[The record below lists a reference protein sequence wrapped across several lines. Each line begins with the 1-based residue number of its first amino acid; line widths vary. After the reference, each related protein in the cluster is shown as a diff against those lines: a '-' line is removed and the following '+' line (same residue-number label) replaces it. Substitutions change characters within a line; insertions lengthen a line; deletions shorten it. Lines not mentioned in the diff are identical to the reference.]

1 LAYVEITF
9 KFREDRSPVALIVI
23 QPSASKH
30 MRFPSPFNSALNPLQ
45 QRQVAIVLAFAG
57 VVLPVAGLHKFYLG
71 QHRWG
76 LVYLLLSWTPIPHV
90 AAAIEA
96 VWYLVQPDVV
106 AAELSLTNSDSVAT
120 LSPATPIVQ
129 LTEGIRQLEQLR
141 VDGLIT
147 EYEFEQKRRQFLD
160 RL

>member
-1 LAYVEITF
+1 
-9 KFREDRSPVALIVI
+9 
-23 QPSASKH
+23 
-30 MRFPSPFNSALNPLQ
+30 MRFPSLLSTSLSQFHNNFQP
-45 QRQVAIVLAFAG
+45 RHVAIVLAFAS
-57 VVLPVAGLHKFYLG
+57 VVLPVSGLHKFYLG

-96 VWYLVQPDVV
+96 VWYLTQPDGFPQ
-106 AAELSLTNSDSVAT
+106 TNSVAGNMTTPT
-120 LSPATPIVQ
+120 LLVPQ
-129 LTEGIRQLEQLR
+129 LTDSIRQLEQLR

-160 RL
+160 RM

>member
-1 LAYVEITF
+1 
-9 KFREDRSPVALIVI
+9 
-23 QPSASKH
+23 
-30 MRFPSPFNSALNPLQ
+30 MRFPSLLSTSLPQFQ
-45 QRQVAIVLAFAG
+45 QRHVAVVLAFAS

-96 VWYLVQPDVV
+96 VWYLVQPEGEQFSTV
-106 AAELSLTNSDSVAT
+106 T
-120 LSPATPIVQ
+120 LGMASNTPVPQ
-129 LTEGIRQLEQLR
+129 LTDGIRQLEQLR

-160 RL
+160 RM

>member
-1 LAYVEITF
+1 
-9 KFREDRSPVALIVI
+9 
-23 QPSASKH
+23 
-30 MRFPSPFNSALNPLQ
+30 MRFPPLLSASLSQFHNNFQP
-45 QRQVAIVLAFAG
+45 RHVAIVLAFAG
-57 VVLPVAGLHKFYLG
+57 VVLPISGFHKFYLG

-96 VWYLVQPDVV
+96 VWYLTQPDGLVGMNSV
-106 AAELSLTNSDSVAT
+106 AAAANSPNLLV
-120 LSPATPIVQ
+120 PQ
-129 LTEGIRQLEQLR
+129 LTDGIRQLEQLR

-160 RL
+160 RM

>member
-1 LAYVEITF
+1 
-9 KFREDRSPVALIVI
+9 
-23 QPSASKH
+23 
-30 MRFPSPFNSALNPLQ
+30 MRFPSLLATSLSQFQ
-45 QRQVAIVLAFAG
+45 QRHVAIVLAFAS
-57 VVLPVAGLHKFYLG
+57 VVLPVSGLHKFYLG

-96 VWYLVQPDVV
+96 VWYLTQPDGFAGMNAVAGNV
-106 AAELSLTNSDSVAT
+106 AAPNLLV
-120 LSPATPIVQ
+120 PQ
-129 LTEGIRQLEQLR
+129 LTDGIRQLEQLR

-160 RL
+160 RM

>member
-1 LAYVEITF
+1 
-9 KFREDRSPVALIVI
+9 
-23 QPSASKH
+23 
-30 MRFPSPFNSALNPLQ
+30 MRFPSLFSASLAQFQ
-45 QRQVAIVLAFAG
+45 QRHVAIVLAFAS

-96 VWYLVQPDVV
+96 VWFLTQPEEFTQRNPVAKV
-106 AAELSLTNSDSVAT
+106 AAANLVV
-120 LSPATPIVQ
+120 PQ
-129 LTEGIRQLEQLR
+129 LTDGIRQLEQLR

-160 RL
+160 RM

>member
-1 LAYVEITF
+1 
-9 KFREDRSPVALIVI
+9 
-23 QPSASKH
+23 
-30 MRFPSPFNSALNPLQ
+30 MRFPSLLSQSLSQFQ
-45 QRQVAIVLAFAG
+45 QRHVAVVLAFAS

-96 VWYLVQPDVV
+96 VWYLVQPEGEQFTTVSLG
-106 AAELSLTNSDSVAT
+106 AASHI
-120 LSPATPIVQ
+120 PMPQ
-129 LTEGIRQLEQLR
+129 LTDGIRQLEQLR

-160 RL
+160 RM

>member
-1 LAYVEITF
+1 
-9 KFREDRSPVALIVI
+9 
-23 QPSASKH
+23 
-30 MRFPSPFNSALNPLQ
+30 MRFPSLLSASVSQFQHQFQ
-45 QRQVAIVLAFAG
+45 QRHVAIVLAFAS
-57 VVLPVAGLHKFYLG
+57 VVLPVSGLHKFYLG

-96 VWYLVQPDVV
+96 VWYLTQPDGFAAITSVV
-106 AAELSLTNSDSVAT
+106 GSMAASNLPNLLA
-120 LSPATPIVQ
+120 PQ
-129 LTEGIRQLEQLR
+129 LTDGIRQLEQLR

-160 RL
+160 RM

>member
-1 LAYVEITF
+1 
-9 KFREDRSPVALIVI
+9 
-23 QPSASKH
+23 
-30 MRFPSPFNSALNPLQ
+30 MRFPSLLSASLSQFQ
-45 QRQVAIVLAFAG
+45 QRHVAIVLAFAS
-57 VVLPVAGLHKFYLG
+57 VVLPVSGLHKFYLG

-96 VWYLVQPDVV
+96 VWYLTQPDGFLPMNSVVGNV
-106 AAELSLTNSDSVAT
+106 AAPNLLV
-120 LSPATPIVQ
+120 PQ
-129 LTEGIRQLEQLR
+129 LTDGIRQLEQLR

-160 RL
+160 RM

>member
-1 LAYVEITF
+1 
-9 KFREDRSPVALIVI
+9 
-23 QPSASKH
+23 
-30 MRFPSPFNSALNPLQ
+30 MRFPSLLSASLSQFQ
-45 QRQVAIVLAFAG
+45 QRHVAIVLAFAS

-96 VWYLVQPDVV
+96 VWFLTQPEGFTQRNPMANV
-106 AAELSLTNSDSVAT
+106 AAANLVV
-120 LSPATPIVQ
+120 PQ
-129 LTEGIRQLEQLR
+129 LTDGIRQLEQLR

-160 RL
+160 RM

>member
-1 LAYVEITF
+1 
-9 KFREDRSPVALIVI
+9 
-23 QPSASKH
+23 
-30 MRFPSPFNSALNPLQ
+30 MRFPSLLSTSLSQFQP
-45 QRQVAIVLAFAG
+45 RHVAIVLAFAG
-57 VVLPVAGLHKFYLG
+57 VVLPVSGLHKFYLG

-96 VWYLVQPDVV
+96 VWYLTQPDGFAGMNVV
-106 AAELSLTNSDSVAT
+106 AGNVAAPN
-120 LSPATPIVQ
+120 LLVPQ
-129 LTEGIRQLEQLR
+129 LTDGIRQLEQLR

-160 RL
+160 RM

>member
-1 LAYVEITF
+1 
-9 KFREDRSPVALIVI
+9 
-23 QPSASKH
+23 

-45 QRQVAIVLAFAG
+45 QRQVAIVLAFAS

-71 QHRWG
+71 QYRWG

-106 AAELSLTNSDSVAT
+106 SAELPLTGESVAT
-120 LSPATPIVQ
+120 LPPAAPIVQ
-129 LTEGIRQLEQLR
+129 LNQGIRQLEQLR

>member
-1 LAYVEITF
+1 
-9 KFREDRSPVALIVI
+9 
-23 QPSASKH
+23 
-30 MRFPSPFNSALNPLQ
+30 MRFPSLLSASLPQFQ
-45 QRQVAIVLAFAG
+45 QRHVAVVLAFAS
-57 VVLPVAGLHKFYLG
+57 VVLPIAGLHKFYLG

-96 VWYLVQPDVV
+96 VWYLVQPEGDQFSTV
-106 AAELSLTNSDSVAT
+106 ALGVASNVPLPHLTD
-120 LSPATPIVQ
+120 
-129 LTEGIRQLEQLR
+129 GIRQLEQLR

-160 RL
+160 RM

>member
-1 LAYVEITF
+1 
-9 KFREDRSPVALIVI
+9 
-23 QPSASKH
+23 
-30 MRFPSPFNSALNPLQ
+30 MRFPSLFSAPLSQFQHQFQ
-45 QRQVAIVLAFAG
+45 QRHVAIVLAFAS
-57 VVLPVAGLHKFYLG
+57 VVLPVSGLHKFYLG

-96 VWYLVQPDVV
+96 VWYLAQPDGFAQINSVTSHV
-106 AAELSLTNSDSVAT
+106 AVSNVLV
-120 LSPATPIVQ
+120 PQ
-129 LTEGIRQLEQLR
+129 LTDGIRQLEQLR

-160 RL
+160 RM

>member
-1 LAYVEITF
+1 
-9 KFREDRSPVALIVI
+9 
-23 QPSASKH
+23 
-30 MRFPSPFNSALNPLQ
+30 MRFPSLLSASLSQFQ
-45 QRQVAIVLAFAG
+45 QRHVAIVLAFAS
-57 VVLPVAGLHKFYLG
+57 VVLPVSGLHKFYLG

-96 VWYLVQPDVV
+96 VWYLTQPDGFAGMNSVAGNV
-106 AAELSLTNSDSVAT
+106 AASNLCV
-120 LSPATPIVQ
+120 PQ
-129 LTEGIRQLEQLR
+129 LTDGIRQLEQLR

-160 RL
+160 RM

>member
-1 LAYVEITF
+1 
-9 KFREDRSPVALIVI
+9 
-23 QPSASKH
+23 
-30 MRFPSPFNSALNPLQ
+30 MRFPSLLSTSLSQFQ
-45 QRQVAIVLAFAG
+45 QRHVAIVLAFAS
-57 VVLPVAGLHKFYLG
+57 VVLPVSGLHKFYLG

-96 VWYLVQPDVV
+96 VWYLTQPDGFPQ
-106 AAELSLTNSDSVAT
+106 TNSVAGNVT
-120 LSPATPIVQ
+120 TPILLVPQ
-129 LTEGIRQLEQLR
+129 LTDSIRQLEQLR

-160 RL
+160 RM

>member
-1 LAYVEITF
+1 
-9 KFREDRSPVALIVI
+9 
-23 QPSASKH
+23 
-30 MRFPSPFNSALNPLQ
+30 M
-45 QRQVAIVLAFAG
+45 AIVLAFAS
-57 VVLPVAGLHKFYLG
+57 VVLPISGLHKFYLG

-96 VWYLVQPDVV
+96 VWYLTQPDGFPQINSAVGNV
-106 AAELSLTNSDSVAT
+106 AASNLLV
-120 LSPATPIVQ
+120 PQ
-129 LTEGIRQLEQLR
+129 LTDGIRQLEQLR

-160 RL
+160 RM

>member
-1 LAYVEITF
+1 
-9 KFREDRSPVALIVI
+9 
-23 QPSASKH
+23 
-30 MRFPSPFNSALNPLQ
+30 MRFPSLLSTSLSQFQ
-45 QRQVAIVLAFAG
+45 QRHVAIVLAFAS

-96 VWYLVQPDVV
+96 VWYLTQPQGFSEINS
-106 AAELSLTNSDSVAT
+106 AAPNLLV
-120 LSPATPIVQ
+120 PQ
-129 LTEGIRQLEQLR
+129 LTDGIRQLEQLR
-141 VDGLIT
+141 IDGLIT